1 MKSKKKA
8 RRQLKKEFEQAR
20 KQYDRLQSKV
30 EQGRAKVEK
39 RATKLQ
45 KLQVNVAKL
54 ERRLHL
60 GQGKGD
66 GQSKDKDAALRRAR
80 LIFKPSEGVNDRGAQ
95 QLKEIVTRL
104 RAHGIRADAVLK
116 TSGKAVR
123 ALAQEAAANHEALL
137 IVAAGDGTIEDVA
150 FQLIGTKTAL
160 GVIPIGTM
168 NNLARAWGIPLNMED
183 ACALLGM
190 GLTREIDVGRV
201 HANERADVEYFLET
215 AGIGL
220 TAIAIPAGQAAE
232 KHRWDLLPRALRK
245 LFDSQSTHLSMELD
259 DGPPIEVTS
268 EVVTVSNSPLIGKHI
283 LIAPE
288 AKMDDGLL
296 EIATYENMGK
306 TDLLGYFMAVSDG
319 KRTQDAR
326 VVFHRASRVRLRS
339 DQPVD
344 VHSDKDVIEAQ
355 QLIDIEIV
363 PQALRVVVGK
373 GMALTLPVD
382 NAPSVPP
389 LSGPQQETA
398 QAEGDDKSPGL
409 NRSNGKDNVQAKNEA
424 HLAEKEAP

>member
-1 MKSKKKA
+1 MKSKNKA
-8 RRQLKKEFEQAR
+8 RRLLKRVFERERERYR
-20 KQYDRLQSKV
+20 KLQTKV
-30 EQGRAKVEK
+30 ENGRAKVEK

-45 KLQVNVAKL
+45 KLEVSVAKL

-60 GQGKGD
+60 GQGKGN
-66 GQSKDKDAALRRAR
+66 GLAKDKDAALRRAR
-80 LIFKPSEGVNDRGAQ
+80 LIFKPSGGVNSQGAQ
-95 QLKEIVTRL
+95 QLEEIVTRL

-123 ALAQEAAANHEALL
+123 ALAREAAANEEALV

-150 FQLIGTKTAL
+150 FQLVGTKTAL
-160 GVIPIGTM
+160 GVIPVGTM
-168 NNLARAWGIPLNMED
+168 NNLARAWGIPLHIED

-201 HANERADVEYFLET
+201 HANRKSDVEYFLET

-220 TAIAIPAGQAAE
+220 MAIAIPAGQAAQ
-232 KHRWDLLPRALRK
+232 KHRWDLLPNALRK
-245 LFDSQSTHLSMELD
+245 LFDSQPTHLSIELD
-259 DGPPIEVTS
+259 EGPPIDVMS
-268 EVVTVSNSPLIGKHI
+268 EVVTVSNSPLIGKNI

-296 EIATYENMGK
+296 DIATYENMGK

-326 VVFHRASRVRLRS
+326 VVVRRAKRVRLS
-339 DQPVD
+339 ADQPVD
-344 VHSDKDVIEAQ
+344 VHSDKDVFEGQ
-355 QLIDIEIV
+355 QVIDIEII
-363 PQALRVVVGK
+363 PQSLRVVVGK

-382 NAPSVPP
+382 NVPSVPP
-389 LSGPQQETA
+389 LSGPQA
-398 QAEGDDKSPGL
+398 QSVDKPAEP
-409 NRSNGKDNVQAKNEA
+409 
-424 HLAEKEAP
+424 EAPTAKEVQPPMQTA

>member
-1 MKSKKKA
+1 MKAKKKA

-20 KQYDRLQSKV
+20 EQYGRLQAKV
-30 EQGRAKVEK
+30 EKGRAKVEK
-39 RATKLQ
+39 RAAKLQ
-45 KLQVNVAKL
+45 KLEVNVAKL

-60 GQGKGD
+60 GQGD
-66 GQSKDKDAALRRAR
+66 ANEQTKDKNTALRRAR
-80 LIFKPSEGVNDRGAQ
+80 LIFKPTEGVNDRGAQ
-95 QLKEIVTRL
+95 QLEEIVTCL
-104 RAHGIRADAVLK
+104 RANGILADAVLK

-123 ALAQEAAANHEALL
+123 AISKEAAANRDAMV

-168 NNLARAWGIPLNMED
+168 NNLAHAWGIPLNMED

-201 HANERADVEYFLET
+201 HANEKSDVEYFLET

-232 KHRWDLLPRALRK
+232 KHRWDLLPKALRK
-245 LFDSQSTHLSMELD
+245 LFDSQPTRLSIELD
-259 DGPPIEVTS
+259 EGPPIEVVS
-268 EVVTVSNSPLIGKHI
+268 EVVTVSNSPLIGKNI

-288 AKMDDGLL
+288 AKMDDALL
-296 EIATYENMGK
+296 EIATYEHMGK
-306 TDLLGYFMAVSDG
+306 TDLLGYFMAVADG

-355 QLIDIEIV
+355 RVIDIEIV
-363 PQALRVVVGK
+363 PRALRVVVGK

-382 NAPSVPP
+382 NMPSVPP
-389 LSGPQQETA
+389 LAGTQPA
-398 QAEGDDKSPGL
+398 AEGEDKSQGMS
-409 NRSNGKDNVQAKNEA
+409 RSDGKVHAQDKNDPRPAASETS
-424 HLAEKEAP
+424 E